1 MTEKIPQTYAN
12 HMKFVPLYHYV
23 TAPILLLNM
32 IWAFYRVAII
42 ASFDTLLNAVVALA
56 LGFLFFFAR
65 KFALEAQDR
74 VIRLE
79 EHLRM
84 LALLPDDLKTRIND
98 FTINQT
104 IALRF
109 ASDEELPELSRK
121 ILDDGIK
128 DSKTIKEMIKTW
140 KPDYQR
146 L

>member
-1 MTEKIPQTYAN
+1 
-12 HMKFVPLYHYV
+12 
-23 TAPILLLNM
+23 
-32 IWAFYRVAII
+32 
-42 ASFDTLLNAVVALA
+42 
-56 LGFLFFFAR
+56 
-65 KFALEAQDR
+65 
-74 VIRLE
+74 
-79 EHLRM
+79 M